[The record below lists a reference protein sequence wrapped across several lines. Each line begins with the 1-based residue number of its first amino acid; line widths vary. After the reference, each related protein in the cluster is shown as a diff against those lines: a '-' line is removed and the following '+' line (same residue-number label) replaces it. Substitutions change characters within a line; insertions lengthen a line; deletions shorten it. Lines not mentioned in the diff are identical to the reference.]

1 MQDMFVR
8 IHQSRS
14 DGLGWVSLWT
24 PQERP
29 VSGVGV
35 RVGLGVGVGVGGVWV
50 FRVCKS
56 CVFVYLTSTVGM
68 LIQQ

>member
-8 IHQSRS
+8 IHQSRRS

-35 RVGLGVGVGVGGVWV
+35 RVGVGVGVGRVWV